1 MVTPRQAEPGLELGL
16 LTSRCG
22 HCLPR
27 PFLAELS
34 SVLQFAVLLF
44 LWHFLECAQAFLS
57 WPSAPED
64 PVLMEVG
71 FVPQEQSGPTA
82 HRAARWLEEVSGVQ
96 GGWDAACPVWE
107 GHLGSL
113 SP

>member
-1 MVTPRQAEPGLELGL
+1 
-16 LTSRCG
+16 
-22 HCLPR
+22 
-27 PFLAELS
+27 
-34 SVLQFAVLLF
+34 
-44 LWHFLECAQAFLS
+44 
-57 WPSAPED
+57 
-64 PVLMEVG
+64 MEVG